1 MKKQSVPFSH
11 TIFADSA
18 FRMFKKNDSPHG
30 ARDTA
35 AAGAECLAQWRPAWE
50 TVPALVSFAAAG
62 CALGCVAAHWVP
74 VTTGAVWGTVAA
86 LMGVRRFCGA
96 TKVWRERAPL
106 SGFTP
111 LFMTLD
117 DLSGILRTMGEGLPQ
132 VAKTGADPAARV
144 AQVTH
149 IDNPRAVK
157 FFAPAEAPVT
167 GAFFGLGFPW
177 TPIEAQRL
185 EELSRVDWRGLK
197 TPAVIRPY
205 LTPDPGLTDNDIGL
219 PILHGVGPEETAL
232 KRPLKSLGGGTL
244 ILGTTQAGKGVMLTN
259 LVSQAILRGDAVIV
273 IDPKSSKRLRNAV
286 IAACVA
292 AGREKPL
299 EFHPA
304 FPNRGVR
311 IDPLGSWTRPT
322 EIASRVAAVM
332 PPDANGAFT
341 AFAWEA
347 LHVMTMGLLA
357 AGRKPTLV
365 AFRELLETGMG
376 GLLATCLRLSLRD
389 RLPGWETRLASLMT
403 LEKEELLRR
412 TPRDAVG
419 AEAFELEAL
428 VTLWER
434 TRSVTAPDTRGEAIS
449 GLLSVYRHSRE
460 HYGKLTAS
468 LKPVLTML
476 TSGQLGRTLSPDPGT
491 RAPFGGEAEE
501 IGEERLMASD
511 ADPRPIVTLAGV
523 VAARRVLYL
532 GLDALP
538 DATVASAL
546 GSLLLADLAAA
557 AGEIYNVERSGKDAV
572 PVSLF
577 VDEASNVMNTEL
589 IELLNKGLE
598 AGIACTCAMQTVSD
612 LAARLGSDAKA
623 RMALGNFNNL
633 VALRTKDQITQKFIA
648 ETFGRTTL
656 WESSAS
662 ITSTANGDITPNF
675 RAGVSRS
682 LTGRRDTVVPLDALG
697 SLPNL
702 EFFASLSGGRLY
714 KGRIPILLS
723 DASGRRITDHQGR
736 LLLAKDRIRRRF
748 GTPLVPSSR
757 GLTRTERQK
766 LMPRTPMPAGTFA
779 QGTLTKNT
787 MLDKTT
793 MQPKVTKKEGT
804 R

>member
-1 MKKQSVPFSH
+1 MQRKLG
-11 TIFADSA
+11 A
-18 FRMFKKNDSPHG
+18 FTRFILTEIGPRKNRETPHG

-35 AAGAECLAQWRPAWE
+35 AAGAQCLAQWRPAWE
-50 TVPALVSFAAAG
+50 SVPAVVSFAASG
-62 CALGCVAAHWVP
+62 CALGCVAANWVP
-74 VTTGAVWGTVAA
+74 PLFGGTWGAVAA
-86 LMGVRRFCGA
+86 LMGVWRLLGA
-96 TKVWRERAPL
+96 TKVWSERAPL

-117 DLSGILRTMGEGLPQ
+117 DLSGILRTMGKGLPQ
-132 VAKTGADPAARV
+132 VAKTGANPAARV
-144 AQVTH
+144 GQVMH
-149 IDNPRAVK
+149 VENPQAVK
-157 FFAPAEAPVT
+157 FFAPAEAPVE
-167 GAFFGLGFPW
+167 GVFFGLGFPW

-205 LTPDPGLTDNDIGL
+205 LTPDPGLTENDIGL
-219 PILHGVGPEETAL
+219 PILHGVGPEERAL
-232 KRPLKSLGGGTL
+232 KRPRQSLGGGTL
-244 ILGTTQAGKGVMLTN
+244 IVGTTQAGKGVMLTN
-259 LVSQAILRGDAVIV
+259 LITQAILRGDAVIV
-273 IDPKSSKRLRNAV
+273 IDPKSSKRLRGAV
-286 IAACVA
+286 IAACEA
-292 AGREKPL
+292 AGRDKPL

-304 FPNRGVR
+304 FPHRGVR

-365 AFRELLETGMG
+365 AFRQLLETGMG
-376 GLLATCLRLSLRD
+376 GLLATCLRLSLRA
-389 RLPGWETRLASLMT
+389 RLPGWETRLGALMA

-412 TPRDAVG
+412 VPRDAVG
-419 AEAFELEAL
+419 QEAFELEAL

-434 TRSVTAPDTRGEAIS
+434 TRAVTAPDTRAEAIS

-468 LKPVLTML
+468 LKPILTML
-476 TSGQLGRTLSPDPGT
+476 TSGQLGETLSPDPNRSIPVEGHE
-491 RAPFGGEAEE
+491 AFEGE
-501 IGEERLMASD
+501 GEGKGRLAQACD
-511 ADPRPIVTLAGV
+511 TRPIITLAGV

-557 AGEIYNVERSGKDAV
+557 AGEIYNAERSGQDAV

-577 VDEASNVMNTEL
+577 VDEASNVMNDEL

-598 AGIACTCAMQTVSD
+598 AGISCTCAMQTVSD

-623 RMALGNFNNL
+623 RMALGNLNNL

-662 ITSTANGDITPNF
+662 ITSSANGDITPNF
-675 RAGVSRS
+675 RAGMSRA

-697 SLPNL
+697 CLPNL

-723 DASGRRITDHQGR
+723 DASGRRITDASGQ
-736 LLLAKDRIRRRF
+736 LLPPKERIGRRF
-748 GTPLVPSSR
+748 GAPLRGSSR
-757 GLTRTERQK
+757 GLSREERRK
-766 LMPRTPMPAGTFA
+766 FMPNEEMAHVEKRNRPNTQMSA
-779 QGTLTKNT
+779 QVKT
-787 MLDKTT
+787 MKR
-793 MQPKVTKKEGT
+793 GAA